1 MRVDALLAVAA
12 AVLASALLLHF
23 YSRATRAYTLA
34 FDCYSKALEVANL
47 AAQNL
52 TLAGWSSV
60 KPPTGYRVI
69 LHYPDGRTL
78 ATGTGGDR
86 CYAYTLTGVNGTLL
100 LLTVRS

>member
-12 AVLASALLLHF
+12 AVLAAALLLSL
-23 YSRATRAYTLA
+23 YARGSRAYTLA
-34 FDCYSKALEVANL
+34 FDCYARALEVANL

-86 CYAYTLTGVNGTLL
+86 CYAYTPVSANGTLL
-100 LLTVRS
+100 LVEARG